1 MESLAALPLMAIILL
16 AKLSQCCDADDDSDI
31 VDSPFCEKNQDDQ
44 CNFKS
49 NAEEEEG
56 HKAFPSKAVR
66 YIRGRLGNHL
76 SGYMFALTIK
86 LR

>member
-1 MESLAALPLMAIILL
+1 MAITLL
-16 AKLSQCCDADDDSDI
+16 AKFSLCCDTGNYI
-31 VDSPFCEKNQDDQ
+31 GDSPFCDKDQ
-44 CNFKS
+44 CDPCNVKS
-49 NAEEEEG
+49 NQEEG
-56 HKAFPSKAVR
+56 QKALPSKAVR

>member
-1 MESLAALPLMAIILL
+1 MEALTALPLMAIILL
-16 AKLSQCCDADDDSDI
+16 ANFGQCCDTHDSDI
-31 VDSPFCEKNQDDQ
+31 DAGDSPFCEKDQTDQ
-44 CNFKS
+44 CNVKP
-49 NAEEEEG
+49 NTNEG
-56 HKAFPSKAVR
+56 KKDFPSKAVR

>member
-1 MESLAALPLMAIILL
+1 MEALTALPLMAIILL
-16 AKLSQCCDADDDSDI
+16 ANFSQCCDTPDSDI
-31 VDSPFCEKNQDDQ
+31 DEGDSPFCGKDQTDQ
-44 CNFKS
+44 CNVNS
-49 NAEEEEG
+49 NMVDG
-56 HKAFPSKAVR
+56 QKKFPTKAVR

>member
-1 MESLAALPLMAIILL
+1 MLVSLLLL
-16 AKLSQCCDADDDSDI
+16 ATLNDCCDIDNEIGD
-31 VDSPFCEKNQDDQ
+31 VPFCEQDQPDPCVGESSVEAASQ
-44 CNFKS
+44 
-49 NAEEEEG
+49 
-56 HKAFPSKAVR
+56 KAFPSKAVR

>member
-1 MESLAALPLMAIILL
+1 MATLNV
-16 AKLSQCCDADDDSDI
+16 CCGIGNEVGDA
-31 VDSPFCEKNQDDQ
+31 PFCEKDQ
-44 CNFKS
+44 PVPCDGESSLEDVSQKD
-49 NAEEEEG
+49 
-56 HKAFPSKAVR
+56 FPSKAVR

>member
-16 AKLSQCCDADDDSDI
+16 AKLSQCCDTDDDSDI
-31 VDSPFCEKNQDDQ
+31 GDGPFCEKSQDEQ

-49 NAEEEEG
+49 NTEEEG